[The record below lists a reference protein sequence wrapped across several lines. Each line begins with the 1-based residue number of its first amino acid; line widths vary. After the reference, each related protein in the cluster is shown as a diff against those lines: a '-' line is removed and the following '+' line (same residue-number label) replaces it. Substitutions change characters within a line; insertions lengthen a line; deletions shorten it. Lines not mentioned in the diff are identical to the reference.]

1 MREDQVE
8 AAVRESLERHSR
20 EADVDEPVAE
30 RARAAADRGP
40 GAGRL
45 LLVAAAV
52 VAVVA
57 GGVAIAQTRGGGGD
71 SPTGPKEPP
80 TAADVP
86 ADWRTEAWHGVE
98 VKVPPTWGWGAA
110 LVALDGDPAD
120 CGAGVARTADGKPA
134 TPDDAI
140 PYVGRSVMLS
150 DACSM
155 VDRRAEPTA
164 PYVWLGAPLAK
175 GEVQLGDFV
184 EETVEVAG
192 ATVTVATEDP
202 ALRAQILA
210 TAKARPADAECAS
223 EMSAPP
229 SATLA
234 AAEGIGASR
243 SMLVCTY
250 VQHDDGWQLTSTMA
264 LGERAAGRFVSEFDR
279 APSATCQPTETREL
293 AVIRI
298 SGDDNFGSGQLERQ
312 WVVRLGECSTITLS
326 SKPGTKRLTRGNVAP
341 WAVRSVPVTLTGPT
355 AYDPELS
362 GFFIG
367 LLG

>member
-8 AAVRESLERHSR
+8 AAVRESLERHGR
-20 EADVDEPVAE
+20 EADVDVPVAE

-57 GGVAIAQTRGGGGD
+57 GGVAIAQTRGGDGD

-80 TAADVP
+80 AAADAP
-86 ADWRTEAWHGVE
+86 ADWRTEAWRGVE
-98 VKVPPTWGWGAA
+98 VKVPPEWGWGGAPVEQNGGP
-110 LVALDGDPAD
+110 LD
-120 CGAGVARTADGKPA
+120 CGVGPAGEARK
-134 TPDDAI
+134 
-140 PYVGRSVMLS
+140 PYVGRSVYLT
-150 DACSM
+150 DACQTAGEE
-155 VDRRAEPTA
+155 RPEPEVA
-164 PYVWLGAPLAK
+164 YVWLGAPL
-175 GEVQLGDFV
+175 GPGTVRLGDYT
-184 EETVEVAG
+184 EETVEVG
-192 ATVTVATEDP
+192 GTTVTVATADP
-202 ALRAQILA
+202 ELRAQILA

-229 SATLA
+229 SAALP
-234 AAEGIGASR
+234 AEGIGASR
-243 SMLVCTY
+243 SMLMCTY
-250 VQHDDGWQLTSTMA
+250 DNDEGDWQLTSSMA
-264 LGERAAGRFVSEFDR
+264 LGENAANRFRREFDR
-279 APSATCQPTETREL
+279 APSATCQPTDPHEL

-298 SGDDNFGSGQLERQ
+298 AGDDNFGSGQLEQ
-312 WVVRLGECSTITLS
+312 LWVVRLGECSSITLAG
-326 SKPGTKRLTRGNVAP
+326 KPVTKRLTRGNVEP

-355 AYDPELS
+355 DYDPALN